1 MTEWKDLIKI
11 DRQTKV
17 PLYHQITQ
25 NCRELI
31 ESGQLRPGEGLPS
44 EWELSALYGV
54 SRLTI
59 RRALDEL
66 VRGGL
71 LNRRHGVGTFVTNS
85 TEARIFPS
93 ELSFTKNMQRIG
105 RRPGSRVVSLQ
116 VIAATPGVAQ
126 YLDLQAGAPV
136 FELVRVRLVD
146 GEPLMLETSYLSYER
161 FPDLA
166 RADLN
171 DGSLYDFL
179 SKHYLV
185 NVVGLDQVFEPTLLT
200 NREADLL
207 NVKRRAPAI
216 LSEIVGFTSDGVP
229 VEYTWSVTCA
239 GRGRFYFHFREGAVG
254 TRHFT
259 QRLVSNIDRK

>member
-1 MTEWKDLIKI
+1 MTEWKDLIRI

-71 LNRRHGVGTFVTNS
+71 LNRRHGVGTFVTSS
-85 TEARIFPS
+85 TEAQIFPS

-105 RRPGSRVVSLQ
+105 RRPGSLVVSLK
-116 VIAATPGVAQ
+116 VIAATPEVAQ

-136 FELVRVRLVD
+136 FELVRIRLVD
-146 GEPLMLETSYLSYER
+146 GEPLMLETTHLSQAR
-161 FPDLA
+161 FPDLLKA
-166 RADLN
+166 NLN
-171 DGSLYDFL
+171 DDSLYDFL
-179 SKHYLV
+179 SKHYQV
-185 NVVGLDQVFEPTLLT
+185 NVVALDQVFEPTLLT
-200 NREADLL
+200 SREASLL
-207 NVKRRAPAI
+207 KVKRRAPAI
-216 LSEIVGFTSDGVP
+216 LSEIVGFTSDGMP

-259 QRLVSNIDRK
+259 KRLVPNIDRK

>member
-25 NCRELI
+25 NCRDLI

-66 VRGGL
+66 VRAGL
-71 LNRRHGVGTFVTNS
+71 LNRRHGVGTFVANS
-85 TEARIFPS
+85 TEAQIFPS
-93 ELSFTKNMQRIG
+93 ELSFTKNMQNIG

-116 VIAATPGVAQ
+116 VIAATAGVAQ

-136 FELVRVRLVD
+136 LELVRVRLVD
-146 GEPLMLETSYLSYER
+146 DEPLMLETSYLPYER
-161 FPDLA
+161 FPDLLKA
-166 RADLN
+166 NLN

-179 SKHYLV
+179 SKHYQV
-185 NVVGLDQVFEPTLLT
+185 NVVALDQVFEPTLLT
-200 NREADLL
+200 NREASLL

-216 LSEIVGFTSDGVP
+216 LSEIIGFTSDGAP

-259 QRLVSNIDRK
+259 QRLGSNIIRK

>member
-25 NCRELI
+25 NCRDLI
-31 ESGQLRPGEGLPS
+31 ESGQVHPGEGLPS

-59 RRALDEL
+59 RRAMDEL
-66 VRGGL
+66 VRSGL
-71 LNRRHGVGTFVTNS
+71 LNRRHGVGTFVASS
-85 TEARIFPS
+85 TEAQILPS

-105 RRPGSRVVSLQ
+105 RRPSSRVVSLQ
-116 VIAATPGVAQ
+116 VVAATPEIAQ
-126 YLDLQAGAPV
+126 QLDLQAGAPI

-146 GEPLMLETSYLSYER
+146 DEPLMLETSYLSNER
-161 FPDLA
+161 FPDLT

-171 DGSLYDFL
+171 TGSLYDFL
-179 SKHYLV
+179 SKHYQV
-185 NVVGLDQVFEPTLLT
+185 NVVALDQVLEPTLLT

-216 LSEIVGFTSDGVP
+216 LSEIVGFTADGAP
-229 VEYTWSVTCA
+229 IEYTWSVTCA

-259 QRLVSNIDRK
+259 QRMVSHINRK